1 MGAFAPTV
9 LGMSDI
15 FIIRLQGAKKGSP
28 KKQADFIRCD
38 KHDCHIYQGKE
49 FKLEQLNE
57 VYPAVLEQ
65 YKDYEYLP
73 PIPVIRKTRHFDM
86 SKARQALKE
95 KLESEQKGETLGKT
109 ITKKTASQKATRKK
123 AAT

>member
-9 LGMSDI
+9 QGMSDI

-28 KKQADFIRCD
+28 KKQADFFRCA

-49 FKLEQLNE
+49 FKLDQLNE
-57 VYPAVLEQ
+57 LYPKVLEE
-65 YKDYEYLP
+65 YKDYEYQP

-86 SKARQALKE
+86 SKEREALKK
-95 KLESEQKGETLGKT
+95 KLESEQEGTPPVK
-109 ITKKTASQKATRKK
+109 IAQKTAPQKAVRKK